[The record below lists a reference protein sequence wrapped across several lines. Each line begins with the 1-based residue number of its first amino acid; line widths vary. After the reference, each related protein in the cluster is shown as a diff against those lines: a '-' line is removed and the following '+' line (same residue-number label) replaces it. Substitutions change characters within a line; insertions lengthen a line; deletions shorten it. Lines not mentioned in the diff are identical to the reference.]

1 MNIVRKIAKELDIKE
16 YQVEN
21 TIKLIDEGNT
31 IPFIARYRKEAH
43 GSLDDTTLRELEKK
57 LNYLRNLESKKE
69 EVKNLLE
76 KQGVLDEKLTQE
88 INKADT
94 LSEIEDIYR
103 PYRPKRRTRATIA
116 KEKGLN
122 PLAETIYQQIRIGMP
137 LEEYIQKFID
147 DNKNTVT
154 VESLEEAINGVSDII
169 AEFVSD
175 DAEIR
180 KRVRGHF
187 ILNSQIVSKATDP
200 ETDSVYSN
208 YYDYTESTIKIADHR
223 ILAVNRGEKEGFLK
237 VTIQVNKENVLRLI
251 NNYVM
256 KEDCQY
262 RNFIERAI
270 EDSYTRLIEPS
281 IEREIRNSLTERA
294 VEGAIKNFSKNLK
307 QLLMQRPLKG
317 KVVMGID
324 PAYRTGCKFAVC
336 DDTGK
341 VLDTGVIYP
350 TPPHNKV
357 EEAAK
362 MLKAAIEKHNV
373 DVISIGNGTASG
385 ETEMFVASLLKDIKR
400 NIGYIVVNEAGA
412 SVYSASEL
420 AAEEFPDFDVALRS
434 AVSIA
439 RRLQD
444 PLAELVKIDPKAI
457 GVGQYQHDMPTNLL
471 DSALKGVVED
481 SVNTVGVDLNTASFS
496 ILSYVSGIN
505 TSVAREI
512 VKYRE
517 ENGKFKNRKELL
529 KVPKLGAKTFE
540 MCAGFL
546 RIPESEDFLDN
557 TAVHP
562 ESYGPARKLLDMCG
576 IESTKDLKLVEERA
590 KKIGVDKIARTIEVG
605 VPTLSD
611 IIEEIKKP
619 GRDIRDT
626 LPSPIVRT
634 EILTLENL
642 KEGMIL
648 TGTVRNVIDFG
659 AFVDIGVH
667 QDGLVHISEIC
678 DKYIKHPSEVLGVG
692 DIIKVKV
699 IGVDIDRKRISL
711 SMKNIP
717 Q

>member
-1 MNIVRKIAKELDIKE
+1 MNIVRRIAKELEIKE

-57 LNYLRNLESKKE
+57 LNYLRSLESKKE

-76 KQGVLDEKLTQE
+76 KQGVLDEKLIQE
-88 INKADT
+88 IEKADT

-122 PLAETIYQQIRIGMP
+122 PLAEAIYNQTKFGMP
-137 LEEYIQKFID
+137 LEEYIQKYID
-147 DNKNTVT
+147 DNKDTVT
-154 VESLEEAINGVSDII
+154 VESLEEAINGISDII

-200 ETDSVYSN
+200 EAESVYSN
-208 YYDYTESTIKIADHR
+208 YYDYAESTIKIADHR

-237 VTIQVNKENVLRLI
+237 VTIQVSKENVLRLI
-251 NNYVM
+251 NNYVI
-256 KEDCQY
+256 KNDCQY
-262 RNFIERAI
+262 RDFLEKAI

-362 MLKAAIEKHNV
+362 ILKAAIEKHDV
-373 DVISIGNGTASG
+373 DVIAIGNGTASG
-385 ETEMFVASLLKDIKR
+385 ETEMFAASLHMDLKR

-444 PLAELVKIDPKAI
+444 PLTELVKIDPKAI

-546 RIPESEDFLDN
+546 RIPESDDFLDN

-562 ESYGPARKLLDMCG
+562 ESYEPARKLLEMCG

-590 KKIGVDKIARTIEVG
+590 RKLGIEKIAKAIEVG
-605 VPTLSD
+605 VPTLVD

-634 EILTLENL
+634 ELLTLENL

-678 DKYIKHPSEVLGVG
+678 DKYIKHPSEVLSVG

-699 IGVDIDRKRISL
+699 ISVDAGRKRISL

>member
-1 MNIVRKIAKELDIKE
+1 MNIVRRIAKELEIKE

-57 LNYLRNLESKKE
+57 LNYLRSLESKKE

-76 KQGVLDEKLTQE
+76 KQGVLDEKLIQE
-88 INKADT
+88 IEKADT

-122 PLAETIYQQIRIGMP
+122 PLAEAIYNQTKFGMP
-137 LEEYIQKFID
+137 LEEYIQKYID
-147 DNKNTVT
+147 DNKDTVT
-154 VESLEEAINGVSDII
+154 VESLEEAINGISDII

-200 ETDSVYSN
+200 EAESVYSN
-208 YYDYTESTIKIADHR
+208 YYDYAESTIKIADHR

-237 VTIQVNKENVLRLI
+237 VTIQVSKENVLRLI
-251 NNYVM
+251 NNYVI
-256 KEDCQY
+256 KNDCQY
-262 RNFIERAI
+262 RDFLEKAI

-362 MLKAAIEKHNV
+362 ILKAAIEKHDV
-373 DVISIGNGTASG
+373 DVIAIGNGTASG
-385 ETEMFVASLLKDIKR
+385 ETEMFAASLHMDLKR

-444 PLAELVKIDPKAI
+444 PLTELVKIDPKAI

-512 VKYRE
+512 LKYRE

-546 RIPESEDFLDN
+546 RIPESDDFLDN

-562 ESYGPARKLLDMCG
+562 ESYEPARKLLEMCG

-590 KKIGVDKIARTIEVG
+590 RKLGIEKIAKAIEVG
-605 VPTLSD
+605 VPTLVD

-634 EILTLENL
+634 ELLTLENL

-678 DKYIKHPSEVLGVG
+678 DKYIKHPSEVLSVG

-699 IGVDIDRKRISL
+699 ISVDAGRKRISL

>member
-76 KQGVLDEKLTQE
+76 KQGVLDEKLIQE
-88 INKADT
+88 IEKADT

-147 DNKNTVT
+147 DNKDTVT

-659 AFVDIGVH
+659 AFVDIG
-667 QDGLVHISEIC
+667 
-678 DKYIKHPSEVLGVG
+678 
-692 DIIKVKV
+692 
-699 IGVDIDRKRISL
+699 
-711 SMKNIP
+711 
-717 Q
+717 

>member
-147 DNKNTVT
+147 DNKDTVT

-187 ILNSQIVSKATDP
+187 ILNSQIVSKATDR

>member
-147 DNKNTVT
+147 DNKDTVT

>member
-1 MNIVRKIAKELDIKE
+1 
-16 YQVEN
+16 
-21 TIKLIDEGNT
+21 
-31 IPFIARYRKEAH
+31 
-43 GSLDDTTLRELEKK
+43 LRELEKK

-147 DNKNTVT
+147 DNKDTVT

>member
-147 DNKNTVT
+147 DNKDTVT

-434 AVSIA
+434 AASIA

-444 PLAELVKIDPKAI
+444 RW
-457 GVGQYQHDMPTNLL
+457 Q
-471 DSALKGVVED
+471 
-481 SVNTVGVDLNTASFS
+481 
-496 ILSYVSGIN
+496 
-505 TSVAREI
+505 
-512 VKYRE
+512 
-517 ENGKFKNRKELL
+517 
-529 KVPKLGAKTFE
+529 
-540 MCAGFL
+540 
-546 RIPESEDFLDN
+546 
-557 TAVHP
+557 
-562 ESYGPARKLLDMCG
+562 
-576 IESTKDLKLVEERA
+576 
-590 KKIGVDKIARTIEVG
+590 
-605 VPTLSD
+605 
-611 IIEEIKKP
+611 
-619 GRDIRDT
+619 
-626 LPSPIVRT
+626 
-634 EILTLENL
+634 
-642 KEGMIL
+642 
-648 TGTVRNVIDFG
+648 
-659 AFVDIGVH
+659 
-667 QDGLVHISEIC
+667 
-678 DKYIKHPSEVLGVG
+678 
-692 DIIKVKV
+692 
-699 IGVDIDRKRISL
+699 SL
-711 SMKNIP
+711 
-717 Q
+717 

>member
-1 MNIVRKIAKELDIKE
+1 MNIVRRIAKELEIKE

-57 LNYLRNLESKKE
+57 LNYLRSLESKKE

-76 KQGVLDEKLTQE
+76 KQGVLDEKLIQE
-88 INKADT
+88 IEKADT

-122 PLAETIYQQIRIGMP
+122 PLEEAIYNQTKFGMP
-137 LEEYIQKFID
+137 LEEYIQKYID
-147 DNKNTVT
+147 DNKDTVT
-154 VESLEEAINGVSDII
+154 VESLEEAINGISDII

-200 ETDSVYSN
+200 EAESVYSN
-208 YYDYTESTIKIADHR
+208 YYDYAESTIKIADHR

-237 VTIQVNKENVLRLI
+237 VTIQVSKENVLRLI
-251 NNYVM
+251 NNYVI
-256 KEDCQY
+256 KNDCQY
-262 RNFIERAI
+262 RDFLEKAI

-362 MLKAAIEKHNV
+362 ILKAAIEKHDV
-373 DVISIGNGTASG
+373 DVIAIGNGTASG
-385 ETEMFVASLLKDIKR
+385 ETEMFAASLHMDLKR

-444 PLAELVKIDPKAI
+444 PLTELVKIDPKAI

-546 RIPESEDFLDN
+546 RIPESDDFLDN

-562 ESYGPARKLLDMCG
+562 ESYEPARKLLEMCG

-590 KKIGVDKIARTIEVG
+590 RKLGIEKIAKAIEVG
-605 VPTLSD
+605 VPTLVD

-634 EILTLENL
+634 ELLTLENL

-678 DKYIKHPSEVLGVG
+678 DKYIKHPSEVLSVG

-699 IGVDIDRKRISL
+699 ISVDAGRKRISL